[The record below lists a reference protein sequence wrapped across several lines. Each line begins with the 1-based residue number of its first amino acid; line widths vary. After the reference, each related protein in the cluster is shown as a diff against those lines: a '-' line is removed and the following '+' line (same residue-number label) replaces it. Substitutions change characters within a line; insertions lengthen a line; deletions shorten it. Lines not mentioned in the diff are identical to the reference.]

1 MLVEATEA
9 MVSDVDKETIIKLVE
24 VAKAECAEH
33 DILRRQWRVRF
44 AQEADQRWRQRY
56 LRLRTT
62 QLQPWLQQWRGQT
75 AKEMD
80 DEAMTATKV
89 PTNWKQLLGCDG
101 RRLRSSLS

>member
-62 QLQPWLQQWRGQT
+62 QLQPWLQQWMGQS
-75 AKEMD
+75 AHKMD

-89 PTNWKQLLGCDG
+89 PTNWSQLLGDD